1 MFEHLIIIFMGIVF
15 LIILPIM
22 STIKYW
28 NYKPYMKYALSL
40 IWISYIVIAYEVF
53 FPRESYYIKNLN
65 KFSNITF
72 SKEIKIIDKYTSF
85 LNIEGEYSSCAIF
98 EIPAKDKVLLSKL
111 KEDKTTTLPNMNNKC
126 SNMINK
132 EFKNNN
138 LVTFKS
144 IDEKNYRQWG
154 FLKNSNKVFFYYK
167 SFGMTNK

>member
-1 MFEHLIIIFMGIVF
+1 MFEHLIIILMGIVF

-28 NYKPYMKYALSL
+28 NHKPYMKYALSL
-40 IWISYIVIAYEVF
+40 IWISYIVISYEVF
-53 FPRESYYIKNLN
+53 FPRESYYINNLN

-72 SKEIKIIDKYTSF
+72 SKEIKVIKKYTSF

-98 EIPAKDKVLLSKL
+98 EIPNNDKALLNNLIEDKV
-111 KEDKTTTLPNMNNKC
+111 TTLPNMNNKC
-126 SNMINK
+126 SNIINK

-154 FLKNSNKVFFYYK
+154 FLKNSNKAFVYYK
-167 SFGMTNK
+167 SFGMTKK

>member
-1 MFEHLIIIFMGIVF
+1 MGIVF

-28 NYKPYMKYALSL
+28 NHKPYMKYALSL
-40 IWISYIVIAYEVF
+40 IWISYIVISYEVF
-53 FPRESYYIKNLN
+53 FPRESYYINNLN

-72 SKEIKIIDKYTSF
+72 SKEIKVIKKYTSF

-98 EIPAKDKVLLSKL
+98 EIPNNDKALLNNL
-111 KEDKTTTLPNMNNKC
+111 IEDKKITLPNMNNKC
-126 SNMINK
+126 SDIINK
-132 EFKNNN
+132 EFKRDD
-138 LVTFKS
+138 LITFKS